1 MMLICWCGFV
11 VVITVLK
18 LEKSESNSQ
27 LIAGIVALVA
37 VVITVLKLEKSE
49 SNSQPRRCPASSSSG
64 CNHCFKTRKI

>member
-1 MMLICWCGFV
+1 MAKVICI

-27 LIAGIVALVA
+27 QS
-37 VVITVLKLEKSE
+37 TF
-49 SNSQPRRCPASSSSG
+49 SQSSPLG

>member
-1 MMLICWCGFV
+1 LSNYAHWKAK

-27 LIAGIVALVA
+27 QTAAKVGVFI
-37 VVITVLKLEKSE
+37 
-49 SNSQPRRCPASSSSG
+49 G